1 MNPYGVE
8 NQVSLG
14 GLIKNKDLWQKYVA
28 ICKRN
33 NRTVTEDLEAFIA
46 DTVKNHETGNDQF
59 KIDQWVDNYD
69 MKAVPA
75 FNSKNETW
83 KNYVEN
89 TSLQNFNEIKL
100 KHEQLGGIFSQ
111 IKTTQKAR
119 KKNGELRAGFDQR
132 KIAQMAQRECTKER
146 QRLGL
151 CEKPMKRK
159 STRKGQVR
167 KTARR
172 AFER

>member
-8 NQVSLG
+8 IQVSLG
-14 GLIKNKDLWQKYVA
+14 GLIKNKDLWRKYVA

-89 TSLQNFNEIKL
+89 TSTQNFNEIKL
-100 KHEQLGGIFSQ
+100 KHQQLGSIFSKVEKEE
-111 IKTTQKAR
+111 IKTGLTLKEWFDYDLPDALL
-119 KKNGELRAGFDQR
+119 NYFVSRADRNKGINA
-132 KIAQMAQRECTKER
+132 IAKTTKHANDTKY
-146 QRLGL
+146 Q
-151 CEKPMKRK
+151 
-159 STRKGQVR
+159 
-167 KTARR
+167 
-172 AFER
+172 

>member
-8 NQVSLG
+8 IQVSLG
-14 GLIKNKDLWQKYVA
+14 GLIKNKDLWRKYVA

-100 KHEQLGGIFSQ
+100 KYVQLGGIFSK
-111 IKTTQKAR
+111 IKTTKVIEKTGLTLKEWFDYDTPDALLNYFVSR
-119 KKNGELRAGFDQR
+119 ADRNKGIKGIAKK
-132 KIAQMAQRECTKER
+132 TKYANDTKY
-146 QRLGL
+146 Q
-151 CEKPMKRK
+151 
-159 STRKGQVR
+159 
-167 KTARR
+167 
-172 AFER
+172 

>member
-8 NQVSLG
+8 IQVSLG

-59 KIDQWVDNYD
+59 KIDQWVDNFD

-89 TSLQNFNEIKL
+89 TSLQNFNEIKS

-111 IKTTQKAR
+111 IRTTQKAIE
-119 KKNGELRAGFDQR
+119 KKGLTIKEWFEYEVDDSLLNYFVSRADRNKGINA
-132 KIAQMAQRECTKER
+132 IAKKTKYANDT
-146 QRLGL
+146 
-151 CEKPMKRK
+151 KH
-159 STRKGQVR
+159 
-167 KTARR
+167 
-172 AFER
+172 

>member
-8 NQVSLG
+8 IQVCALG
-14 GLIKNKDLWQKYVA
+14 GLVKDEIHKKYMA
-28 ICKRN
+28 ILKRN
-33 NRTVTEDLEAFIA
+33 GRSLRDDLTAYEL
-46 DTVKNHETGNDQF
+46 DTIKNHETGNDQF
-59 KIDQWVDNYD
+59 KLTQWVDNYD

-111 IKTTQKAR
+111 IKTTQKGR
-119 KKNGELRAGFDQR
+119 KKNGLTLKEWFEYESPDALLNYFVSRTDRNKGINAIV
-132 KIAQMAQRECTKER
+132 KKTKYANDT
-146 QRLGL
+146 
-151 CEKPMKRK
+151 KH
-159 STRKGQVR
+159 
-167 KTARR
+167 
-172 AFER
+172 

>member
-1 MNPYGVE
+1 
-8 NQVSLG
+8 VSLG
-14 GLIKNKDLWQKYVA
+14 GLIKNKDLWRQYVA

-111 IKTTQKAR
+111 IRTTKMVIEKKGLTLKEWFDYDGLDSLTNYFVSRADRNKGIKGISKKTKHA
-119 KKNGELRAGFDQR
+119 ND
-132 KIAQMAQRECTKER
+132 TKH
-146 QRLGL
+146 
-151 CEKPMKRK
+151 
-159 STRKGQVR
+159 
-167 KTARR
+167 
-172 AFER
+172 

>member
-8 NQVSLG
+8 IQVSLG
-14 GLIKNKDLWQKYVA
+14 GLIKNKDLWRQYVA

-75 FNSKNETW
+75 LFSDNKIWKEYANKLTKREFNDLEKKVMEI
-83 KNYVEN
+83 
-89 TSLQNFNEIKL
+89 TSVI
-100 KHEQLGGIFSQ
+100 EQSY
-111 IKTTQKAR
+111 KDM
-119 KKNGELRAGFDQR
+119 ED
-132 KIAQMAQRECTKER
+132 
-146 QRLGL
+146 
-151 CEKPMKRK
+151 
-159 STRKGQVR
+159 TRKGVR
-167 KTARR
+167 YG
-172 AFER
+172 

>member
-8 NQVSLG
+8 IQVSLG
-14 GLIKNKDLWQKYVA
+14 GLIKNKDLWRQYVA

-59 KIDQWVDNYD
+59 KIDQWIDDYD

-89 TSLQNFNEIKL
+89 TSLRNFNEIKL
-100 KHEQLGGIFSQ
+100 KHQQLGSIFSKVKKEQ
-111 IKTTQKAR
+111 IKTGLTLKEWFEYEVEDSLLNYFVSRADR
-119 KKNGELRAGFDQR
+119 NKGINAIAKK
-132 KIAQMAQRECTKER
+132 TKYANDTKH
-146 QRLGL
+146 Q
-151 CEKPMKRK
+151 
-159 STRKGQVR
+159 
-167 KTARR
+167 
-172 AFER
+172 

>member
-8 NQVSLG
+8 IQVSLG

-59 KIDQWVDNYD
+59 KIDQWVDNFD

-89 TSLQNFNEIKL
+89 TSLQNFNEIKS

-111 IKTTQKAR
+111 IVFTQKTIE
-119 KKNGELRAGFDQR
+119 KKGLTIKEWFEYEVDDSLLNYFVSRADRNKGINAIAK
-132 KIAQMAQRECTKER
+132 KIKHANDTKH
-146 QRLGL
+146 
-151 CEKPMKRK
+151 
-159 STRKGQVR
+159 
-167 KTARR
+167 
-172 AFER
+172 

>member
-1 MNPYGVE
+1 M
-8 NQVSLG
+8 SLG

-89 TSLQNFNEIKL
+89 TSLQNFNEIKS

-111 IKTTQKAR
+111 IRTTQKTIE
-119 KKNGELRAGFDQR
+119 KNGLTLKEWFEYEADDSLLNYFVSRADRNKGINA
-132 KIAQMAQRECTKER
+132 IAKKTNNANDTKY
-146 QRLGL
+146 
-151 CEKPMKRK
+151 
-159 STRKGQVR
+159 
-167 KTARR
+167 
-172 AFER
+172 